1 MKKIVT
7 SALLVFVLASL
18 AYLMFQEGGAGS
30 ATQTT
35 QATPPEGAVAQGTA
49 TDRPVPH
56 RLVAYYF
63 HGQKRCN
70 TCRTIQALSQE
81 AVEAGFPEALMA
93 GLLEFR
99 DVNTDEPGNDHFV
112 TDYDLTGSSLVLVDQ
127 KDGRAVRHKTLSK
140 TWDLFADRPAFLA
153 YVQSEIRP
161 WLEAP

>member
-7 SALLVFVLASL
+7 AALLAFVLASV
-18 AYLMFQEGGAGS
+18 AYLLFKEGGAGGVS
-30 ATQTT
+30 PSPH
-35 QATPPEGAVAQGTA
+35 ATPPAGAVAQGA
-49 TDRPVPH
+49 APDSPAPR

-81 AVEAGFPEALMA
+81 AVESGFPEALMA
-93 GLLEFR
+93 GRLEFR

-112 TDYDLTGSSLVLVDQ
+112 TDYDLTGSSLVLVDHR
-127 KDGRAVRHKTLSK
+127 DGQAVRHKTLSK

-153 YVQSEIRP
+153 YVQSEVRP